1 MFESNKKNFVKN
13 NIYFATKST
22 RAMMISV
29 ITCQPMT
36 ARKFLTLIIVSLL
49 PSLAIAQEKSAP
61 LPRALI
67 IGDSIS
73 GGYTNAVIKELAGKV
88 ETYRIPGNG
97 EWTGT
102 GVKKIDEWLGEKKW
116 DVIHFNWGL
125 WDIYGW
131 EYAKEDRS
139 PKAYAERLEILVAR
153 LKKTGAKLIWATT
166 TPVCPAPEQ
175 TMLKRFKTEVLISPE
190 LEKEYRDAALEVMKK
205 HGVQVNDLHT
215 FIKPDLEKFSPAPS
229 DVHFTDAGSSHLAK
243 EVSKAILK
251 ALE

>member
-1 MFESNKKNFVKN
+1 M
-13 NIYFATKST
+13 NIIKFFSFLIWL
-22 RAMMISV
+22 MI
-29 ITCQPMT
+29 P
-36 ARKFLTLIIVSLL
+36 SLL
-49 PSLAIAQEKSAP
+49 FAQEKSAP

-73 GGYTNAVIKELAGKV
+73 MGYTPVVVKELAGKV
-88 ETYRIPGNG
+88 QTSRIPVNG

-102 GVKKIDEWLGEKKW
+102 GVKKIDEWLGDEKW

-139 PKAYAERLEILVAR
+139 PKAYAERLEILVTR

-190 LEKEYRDAALEVMKK
+190 LEKEYRDAALEVMTK
-205 HGVQVNDLHT
+205 HDVQINDLHN
-215 FIKPDLEKFSPAPS
+215 FIKPNLEKFSPAPS
-229 DVHFTDAGSSHLAK
+229 DVHFTGAGYGQLAK

-251 ALE
+251 AIE